1 MYIFMSRVMHCTV
14 VLVLLGIA
22 LSSAVAQQIALPPS
36 KQVSIAD
43 DSSLPTSGIAS
54 ESDNVLDFVLDFYG
68 APTVANHGVAMAG
81 RFLDAEIYD
90 LNGGVLGTGR
100 LITDEVAAGQP
111 VDFQGGIAN
120 GPDDL
125 LDRNPFSAPSLAS
138 SASDANKDYN
148 VGLATT
154 SEQPGQSM
162 ALSGESADDSFAEA
176 DAGFLTQPTAKT
188 SGSLP
193 TRLVALGGLCW
204 LWLSHRRKRQLNR
217 LGVKPR

>member
-1 MYIFMSRVMHCTV
+1 MQCNV

-22 LSSAVAQQIALPPS
+22 LSSAEAQQISLPPS
-36 KQVSIAD
+36 KQVSIAG

-54 ESDNVLDFVLDFYG
+54 ESDNVLDFYV

-90 LNGGVLGTGR
+90 LNAGVLGTGR

-125 LDRNPFSAPSLAS
+125 LDRNPFSAPSVAS

-188 SGSLP
+188 SGSSA

>member
-1 MYIFMSRVMHCTV
+1 MSRVMHCTV

-22 LSSAVAQQIALPPS
+22 LSSAEAQQISLPPS

-54 ESDNVLDFVLDFYG
+54 ESDNVLDFYV

-81 RFLDAEIYD
+81 SFLDAERYD
-90 LNGGVLGTGR
+90 LNAGGLGTGR

-138 SASDANKDYN
+138 SISDANKDN
-148 VGLATT
+148 SVDLATT

-162 ALSGESADDSFAEA
+162 ALSGESADDSLAEA

>member
-1 MYIFMSRVMHCTV
+1 MHCTV

-22 LSSAVAQQIALPPS
+22 LSSAEAQQISLPPS
-36 KQVSIAD
+36 KQVSLAD
-43 DSSLPTSGIAS
+43 NSSLPTRGIAS
-54 ESDNVLDFVLDFYG
+54 ESDNVLDFYV
-68 APTVANHGVAMAG
+68 APTAANQGVAMAG

-90 LNGGVLGTGR
+90 LNAGVLGNGR

-204 LWLSHRRKRQLNR
+204 MWLSHRRKRQLNR

>member
-1 MYIFMSRVMHCTV
+1 MRCNV
-14 VLVLLGIA
+14 VLVLLGIT
-22 LSSAVAQQIALPPS
+22 LSSAEAQQFTLPPYN
-36 KQVSIAD
+36 QIPITD
-43 DSSLPTSGIAS
+43 NSSMPTSGIAN
-54 ESDNVLDFVLDFYG
+54 ESDNVLDFYVE
-68 APTVANHGVAMAG
+68 PTGSNHGVAMAG

-90 LNGGVLGTGR
+90 LNAGVFPPSRDLR
-100 LITDEVAAGQP
+100 LP
-111 VDFQGGIAN
+111 DF
-120 GPDDL
+120 
-125 LDRNPFSAPSLAS
+125 STPSLAG

-148 VGLATT
+148 VDLAAT
-154 SEQPGQSM
+154 SGQPGQSM
-162 ALSGESADDSFAEA
+162 TLSGESADDSFAEA

>member
-1 MYIFMSRVMHCTV
+1 MHCNV

-22 LSSAVAQQIALPPS
+22 LSSAEAQQIALPPS

-54 ESDNVLDFVLDFYG
+54 ESDNVLDFYV

-90 LNGGVLGTGR
+90 LNAGVLGTGR

-162 ALSGESADDSFAEA
+162 ALSGESADDSFAKA

>member
-1 MYIFMSRVMHCTV
+1 MHCTV

-22 LSSAVAQQIALPPS
+22 LSSAEAQQISLPPS
-36 KQVSIAD
+36 KQVSLAD
-43 DSSLPTSGIAS
+43 NSSLPTRGIAS
-54 ESDNVLDFVLDFYG
+54 ESDNVLDFYV

-90 LNGGVLGTGR
+90 LNAGVLGNGR

>member
-1 MYIFMSRVMHCTV
+1 MSRVMHCNV

-22 LSSAVAQQIALPPS
+22 LSSAVAQQIALPS
-36 KQVSIAD
+36 VKQVSIAD
-43 DSSLPTSGIAS
+43 DSSLPTRGIAS
-54 ESDNVLDFVLDFYG
+54 ESDNVLDFYV

-81 RFLDAEIYD
+81 RFLDAERYD
-90 LNGGVLGTGR
+90 LNAGVLGTGR

-138 SASDANKDYN
+138 SISDANKDN
-148 VGLATT
+148 SVDLATA
-154 SEQPGQSM
+154 SGQSM
-162 ALSGESADDSFAEA
+162 ALSGESAAESFAEA
-176 DAGFLTQPTAKT
+176 DAGFLTQPTATT

-217 LGVKPR
+217 LGVKSR

>member
-1 MYIFMSRVMHCTV
+1 MSRVMQYNV

-22 LSSAVAQQIALPPS
+22 LSSAKAQQIAFLPS

-43 DSSLPTSGIAS
+43 DSSTPINGIAS
-54 ESDNVLDFVLDFYG
+54 ESDNVLDFYVE
-68 APTVANHGVAMAG
+68 PTVANHGVAMAG

-90 LNGGVLGTGR
+90 LNAGVFPPSRDLG
-100 LITDEVAAGQP
+100 L
-111 VDFQGGIAN
+111 
-120 GPDDL
+120 PD
-125 LDRNPFSAPSLAS
+125 FSAPSLAS

-148 VGLATT
+148 VGLAT
-154 SEQPGQSM
+154 SSGQPM
-162 ALSGESADDSFAEA
+162 ALSGESADDSFAEV
-176 DAGFLTQPTAKT
+176 DAGFLTQPTPKT